1 LWADVSVQYSHT
13 LSIMLKLRTTTLP
26 SDRSSDKT
34 TQPVAEVEAVLPSS
48 PSSSTPS
55 SEGLPQPF
63 TFPTTTTP
71 VAPIPQHQS
80 LLIVDDE
87 PALLET
93 LEVLFSRRYAVKTA
107 SSGEA
112 GLRVLAEGFYPQV
125 ILADQRMPGMSG
137 AEFLA
142 LSTQHAP
149 RAVRVILTGYT
160 DVTDIIDSINVGNV
174 YRFLTKPW
182 KNAELVEALRLSFEH
197 YNITT
202 QNAELAR
209 AMQELSRLNSELQQ
223 ANAELVQSRNQLE
236 QAYMLLDYEK
246 ERSESL
252 LLNILPFSV
261 ATKLKDG
268 ASIIADSID
277 HAAILFADLVG
288 FTAYSAS
295 TSAEQLVDTLNRWF
309 TLCDA
314 AAERFGVEKIKTI
327 GDNYMAASG
336 LFGECPNAT
345 EQTALFALRLM
356 QLAEQFRQTT
366 GQPWHLRIGLHSGS
380 VTAGVIGKKKFVYD
394 VWGDTVNIAS
404 RMESRGEAGRI
415 HCSEF
420 VYRQLAETFVFEKR
434 GSIEIKGKGM
444 MNTYFLL
451 GKREN
456 SSDIKTS

>member
-1 LWADVSVQYSHT
+1 
-13 LSIMLKLRTTTLP
+13 MLKLRTTKLP
-26 SDRSSDKT
+26 SDHAPER
-34 TQPVAEVEAVLPSS
+34 TQPTAEVEA
-48 PSSSTPS
+48 TPS
-55 SEGLPQPF
+55 SNSGASSQPF
-63 TFPTTTTP
+63 TLPNPTTP
-71 VAPIPQHQS
+71 VLSVPQHQS

-93 LEVLFSRRYAVKTA
+93 LEVLFAGRYTVKTA

-112 GLRVLAEGFYPQV
+112 GLQILAEGFRPQV
-125 ILADQRMPGMSG
+125 ILADQRMPSMSG

-142 LSTQHAP
+142 HSTQHAP
-149 RAVRVILTGYT
+149 KAVRVILTGYT

-182 KNAELVEALRLSFEH
+182 KNTELVEAIRLSFEH

-202 QNAELAR
+202 HNAELAQ
-209 AMQELSRLNSELQQ
+209 AMQELSRLNGELQQ
-223 ANAELVQSRNQLE
+223 ANAELVERRNQLE

-268 ASIIADSID
+268 ASIIADSISN
-277 HAAILFADLVG
+277 ATILFADLVG

-295 TSAEQLVDTLNRWF
+295 TSAEHLVDTLNKWF

-314 AAERFGVEKIKTI
+314 AAERFGMEKIKTI

-336 LFGECPNAT
+336 LFGECSNCA

-366 GQPWHLRIGLHSGS
+366 GQPWHLRIGLHSGA

-415 HCSEF
+415 HCSETVYKQLSEKF
-420 VYRQLAETFVFEKR
+420 VLEER
-434 GSIEIKGKGM
+434 GSIDIKGKGL

-451 GKREN
+451 GKRDN
-456 SSDIKTS
+456 SPDIEAL